1 MGNGRIEAAVW
12 AYFLRRAHP
21 RGHERSLGSGC
32 TASSTSAACSAATS
46 STRPAISCSAGVI
59 RKRAAS
65 QPSLSDCAANLA
77 HMALTAGN
85 SSKRGRPS
93 VGAKAT
99 AAPRAS
105 RFACL
110 RVRRAHRDEKLAE
123 PRPEEWLLIEWLEG
137 EKEPTRYWLST
148 SPESIEFAA
157 LVDVANLRWR
167 IERDYQELKQ
177 ESGSDIS
184 KAADCAASTTTR
196 RCTSRLMA
204 SRSPSGRRSPLR
216 TSSRQTVRRP
226 CRSRRL
232 PILRR
237 RRCGPCA
244 TRYLDT
250 PNDNRIAESS
260 SAVRAAD

>member
-1 MGNGRIEAAVW
+1 
-12 AYFLRRAHP
+12 
-21 RGHERSLGSGC
+21 
-32 TASSTSAACSAATS
+32 
-46 STRPAISCSAGVI
+46 
-59 RKRAAS
+59 
-65 QPSLSDCAANLA
+65 LSDCAANLA

-105 RFACL
+105 PFACL
-110 RVRRAHRDEKLAE
+110 RVRPAHRDEKLAE
-123 PRPEEWLLIEWLEG
+123 PHPEEWLLIEWPEG

-157 LVDVANLRWR
+157 LVDVANLHWR

-184 KAADCAASTTTR
+184 KAAGCAASTTTR

-204 SRSPSGRRSPLR
+204 SRSPSGRRSPPQDLVPPDYSKALPFPPVADPAAPLLR
-216 TSSRQTVRRP
+216 TVRH
-226 CRSRRL
+226 S
-232 PILRR
+232 ILSHSER
-237 RRCGPCA
+237 
-244 TRYLDT
+244 
-250 PNDNRIAESS
+250 
-260 SAVRAAD
+260 